1 MSAVITERLVA
12 VAAAAGAA
20 QHGERGVIYDRAC
33 TELGMTRS
41 TLMRRLKDVRVVA
54 PRKRRADAG
63 KTALSRDEAEM
74 VSAMLMTSFR
84 ANGKQQSSVKL
95 ALERLRANG
104 EISASRADPETGEM
118 LPLSVSA
125 IIRALR
131 QYGLHPDQLLAPAP
145 AVTLASAHPNHVWQV
160 DASICTLFYLPTAD
174 GLADMPRA
182 EFYKNKPQNFKR
194 VEKQRLWRYVI
205 TDHAS
210 GTLYVEYVLGAES
223 AENLCNVFINAMQK
237 RHPSDPFYGV
247 PRAIM
252 TDPGAAM
259 TSSMFRNL
267 CRALA
272 VDLTINEVGNARAK
286 GQVEQAHNL
295 VEREFESGL
304 KLIARPTSL
313 DQVNGLAWRWMR
325 HFNSHAV
332 HSRTQRTRYGVWTMI
347 TAEQLRIPPGA
358 DVLRELAVSQPES
371 RKVSTTLT
379 VSYRGREFDVSTVP
393 GVMVGERLMVT
404 RNPWRDDDTAQ
415 VLLSDAD
422 GRDVYH
428 IVEALTRN
436 EFGFRED
443 SPVIG
448 ESYARHADTPAQ
460 EAGKRIEQI
469 ATDTSSQAGAEAA
482 KKSKAVPFGGRIDPY
497 KTVDETPLP
506 TYLPRAG
513 TDHDLVAPRIELP
526 PLTHIQATKQ
536 LRASFAD
543 WSPRHYEWLQAEYPA
558 GVPADDLGQVAARLR
573 NAMTPALQRPNLI
586 KVA

>member
-12 VAAAAGAA
+12 VAAAANAAPHGA
-20 QHGERGVIYDRAC
+20 RGIIYDRAC
-33 TELGMTRS
+33 AELGMARA
-41 TLMRRLKDVRVVA
+41 TLMRRLKDVRVAA
-54 PRKRRADAG
+54 PRKRRTDAG
-63 KTALSRDEAEM
+63 KTALSRAEAEM
-74 VSAMLMTSFR
+74 VSAMLMTTFR
-84 ANGKQQSSVKL
+84 ANGKQQASVKL
-95 ALERLRANG
+95 ALERLRVNG
-104 EISASRADPETGEM
+104 EISATRLDAETGE
-118 LPLSVSA
+118 LIPLSASA
-125 IIRALR
+125 IVRALR
-131 QYGLHPDQLLAPAP
+131 QYGLHPEQLLAPAP
-145 AVTLASAHPNHVWQV
+145 AVTLASSHPNHVWQV

-237 RHPSDPFYGV
+237 RHPSDPFFGV
-247 PRAIM
+247 PRSIM

-267 CRALA
+267 CRALS

-304 KLIARPTSL
+304 KLIARPNSL
-313 DQVNGLAWRWMR
+313 EAINSLAWRWMR

-332 HSRTQRTRYGVWTMI
+332 HTRTSRTRYAVWTMI
-347 TAEQLRIPPGA
+347 SADQLRIPPGA
-358 DVLRELAVSQPES
+358 EVLRELAVSQPES

-379 VSYRGREFDVSTVP
+379 VSYRGREFDVSHVP
-393 GVMVGERLMVT
+393 GVMVGEKLMVT
-404 RNPWRDDDTAQ
+404 RNPWRDEDTAQ
-415 VLLSDAD
+415 VLLSDSD

-428 IVEALTRN
+428 VVDALTRDQ
-436 EFGFRED
+436 FGFRAD
-443 SPVIG
+443 SAVIG
-448 ESYARHADTPAQ
+448 ETYTQHADTPAQ
-460 EAGKRIEQI
+460 TASKRIEQLV
-469 ATDTSSQAGAEAA
+469 TETSSQTEAEAA
-482 KKSKAVPFGGRIDPY
+482 KKSKKVPFGGRVDPY

-536 LRASFAD
+536 LRAQFSD
-543 WSPRHYEWLQAEYPA
+543 WSARHYEWLQAEYPS
-558 GVPADDLGQVAARLR
+558 GVPADGLDQVAAQLR
-573 NAMTPALQRPNLI
+573 KAMAPALQRPKLI